1 ESSCNFKTHLHNGDT
16 LRRRTV
22 NVPAGRPKSG
32 SPPFDWHTSA
42 IDALQI
48 KGLQKIADWCITR
61 MCYEAER
68 FNGFGYRN
76 WHPNVLSPYLWSYS
90 FHYHRGKYIADGKW
104 SSAAV
109 SGQPGA
115 MPILKLLM
123 ELDPEIRPPLHFAPA
138 VAEADEPEPEADPE
152 RRPDDAAVVAAARG
166 PVGRVLAPL
175 VAPLLGWIRRFIE
188 RHGDKLWWLHSIYA
202 LGLGATIVFYASKGL
217 DEARWLVVAAVAGW
231 LALVLLFRLYGSGD
245 AQAERRSGRLGKL
258 GFHALTYVLKNLF
271 QGMLFFLLPFY
282 WKSAVPGAA
291 SGGFVI
297 LLGVLAIL
305 STLDVVFDRVLMRFK
320 GAATAVYFVILFAG
334 LNLALSALFP
344 DLRTLACL
352 LGAAAIATAI
362 FWTMHL
368 PLRLLGRPQWM
379 IAFLLTCAGAVFATY
394 GARSVIPPVP
404 MYVSSGAVGPAL
416 LEDGRLSLHV
426 SVVHASLIQEVHA
439 LTDVV
444 VPGGRGDRLQHVWR
458 QGGVELQRGPVAP
471 SGAPPP
477 GTVRLRSTLRS
488 FNLPAALAGSWS
500 VDVETED
507 GQLVG
512 RVAFEVID

>member
-1 ESSCNFKTHLHNGDT
+1 MQRHEASEG
-16 LRRRTV
+16 
-22 NVPAGRPKSG
+22 PAEA
-32 SPPFDWHTSA
+32 SA
-42 IDALQI
+42 
-48 KGLQKIADWCITR
+48 
-61 MCYEAER
+61 AER
-68 FNGFGYRN
+68 GGEGPESATFG
-76 WHPNVLSPYLWSYS
+76 LWAPGAS
-90 FHYHRGKYIADGKW
+90 ADAGW
-104 SSAAV
+104 LAGSLSAAEPAPRAA
-109 SGQPGA
+109 PGDVGEPA
-115 MPILKLLM
+115 EAAEPAA
-123 ELDPEIRPPLHFAPA
+123 APA
-138 VAEADEPEPEADPE
+138 VEPHGGALA
-152 RRPDDAAVVAAARG
+152 RRLAPVVA
-166 PVGRVLAPL
+166 PV
-175 VAPLLGWIRRFIE
+175 LGWIRRFIE
-188 RHGDKLWWLHSIYA
+188 RHGDKLWWLHSAYA
-202 LGLGATIVFYASKGL
+202 LGLGATIVVYAGEGPG
-217 DEARWLVVAAVAGW
+217 EARWLVVTAVVAW
-231 LALVLLFRLYGSGD
+231 LALVLLFRIYGSGE
-245 AQAERRSGRLGKL
+245 AQAERRSGRLGKI

-297 LLGVLAIL
+297 LLGVLAVL

-334 LNLALSALFP
+334 LDLALSALFP

-416 LEDGRLSLHV
+416 LDDGRLSLHV
-426 SVVHASLIQEVHA
+426 SVVHESLIHEIHA

-444 VPGGRGDRLQHVWR
+444 VPGGRGDRLLHVWR

-488 FNLPAALAGSWS
+488 FNFPAELAGSWS

-512 RVAFEVID
+512 RVAFTVIE